1 VEKEGIT
8 TLMRGRIPFLRKLP
22 ILIVFPIRLI
32 IFPTRHII
40 FPTTL
45 IIFLPTDFI
54 SLTAQEVILVGG
66 IAVSKP
72 YEILA

>member
-1 VEKEGIT
+1 MEKDGVE
-8 TLMRGRIPFLRKLP
+8 TLLRWRVPYLRKLP

-40 FPTTL
+40 FPITL

-54 SLTAQEVILVGG
+54 SLTAEEGILVGG